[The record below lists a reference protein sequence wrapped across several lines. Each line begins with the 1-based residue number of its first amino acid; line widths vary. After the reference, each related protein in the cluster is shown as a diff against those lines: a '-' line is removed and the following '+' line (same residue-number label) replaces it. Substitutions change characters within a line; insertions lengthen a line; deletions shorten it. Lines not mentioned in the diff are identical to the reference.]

1 MTYTGAVALAAPI
14 VSPMGLLKSTV
25 LSLAGRVDRLGGGVP
40 ILLYHALAEDGS
52 ALSVLP
58 RFFRAH
64 MEYLASAG
72 WRVVGVGALLREWSG
87 SGAPPRKTVA
97 VTLDDGLVS
106 QYRVAFPVLR
116 DLGFGATVFVPTAK
130 LGTSADWNLA
140 DGFPDFPLMS
150 WDDAAEMVAGGI
162 EIEPHGRHHKSL
174 PSLDDA
180 ALADEVSGAASEL
193 EARLG
198 RKPQVFSYPYGHED
212 ERVRAAVR
220 AAGISTAVA
229 VADTVFRPGA
239 DLYRVPRLSMDST
252 RAADDAQA
260 VLILRTALSGALA
273 DLLLAKRAI
282 LGALGRRELV
292 ASQKA
297 HAAHI

>member
-1 MTYTGAVALAAPI
+1 
-14 VSPMGLLKSTV
+14 MGLIKSTV

-40 ILLYHALAEDGS
+40 VLLYHSLAEDGS

-64 MEYLASAG
+64 MEYLARAG
-72 WRVVGVGALLREWSG
+72 WRVVGVGALLREWT
-87 SGAPPRKTVA
+87 GAGQPPHKTVA

-106 QYRVAFPVLR
+106 QHRVAFPVLR

-130 LGTSADWNLA
+130 LGGSADWNLA
-140 DGFPDFPLMS
+140 DGFPDFPLMT
-150 WDDAAEMVAGGI
+150 WDDAAELVAGGI
-162 EIEPHGRHHKSL
+162 EIEPHGRHHRSL
-174 PSLDDA
+174 PSLDDS
-180 ALADEVSGAASEL
+180 ALADEVGGAAAEL
-193 EARLG
+193 ETRLG

-212 ERVRAAVR
+212 ARVRAAVR
-220 AAGISTAVA
+220 DAGIPTAVA
-229 VADTVFRPGA
+229 VADAVFGPGA

-260 VLILRTALSGALA
+260 VLILRAALSGALA
-273 DLLLAKRAI
+273 DLLRSKRAV
-282 LGALGRRELV
+282 LEALGRRKLV

-297 HAAHI
+297 HARHG